1 MWGLESALLSGL
13 TIFGDTSSAI
23 TAMREYVMPVVQLL
37 AGLASV
43 ACVFFIANAGYLY
56 ITSSGKP
63 EQMEHA
69 KEVLKKAVL
78 GLVIVLAA
86 VTLTTIL
93 TNSYGTPHD
102 PSSATMPSLEAIE
115 SKDDSNGLLDMI
127 IKAITGL
134 LVKVINGVATPFLS
148 ALDFFTKATPTM
160 ASNQSVF
167 NFWLAMVGIADVLF
181 ILVVVLIGFHVMS
194 ASTFGFDEI
203 EFKHLLPRLALIFV
217 LMNTSIFLID
227 GIIALSNAL
236 IKAVG
241 LVSGTTSVWET
252 LMKVV
257 EETSGLGIA
266 ALFIMLAFV
275 ICSIVLVV
283 YYVMRLV
290 TLYIGAVLSP
300 LVALVWLIPGFRD
313 FAETAFKTYITTI
326 FVLFVHVVIL
336 QLSASLFAG
345 MATASGDNAVPDTLM
360 AIVTGIATIFMLL
373 KAQGAMMQFSYVSMG
388 ARNLKKLGGTFING
402 VNHMTTHTRKATNTI
417 RSKSDTAKKTRMMS
431 GAESKAL
438 RTNQMQS
445 VSYEN
450 KKGTATITH
459 TVMPKTAPNVKAT
472 RVPSNDSKDKTA

>member
-1 MWGLESALLSGL
+1 
-13 TIFGDTSSAI
+13 
-23 TAMREYVMPVVQLL
+23 
-37 AGLASV
+37 
-43 ACVFFIANAGYLY
+43 
-56 ITSSGKP
+56 
-63 EQMEHA
+63 
-69 KEVLKKAVL
+69 
-78 GLVIVLAA
+78 
-86 VTLTTIL
+86 
-93 TNSYGTPHD
+93 
-102 PSSATMPSLEAIE
+102 
-115 SKDDSNGLLDMI
+115 
-127 IKAITGL
+127 
-134 LVKVINGVATPFLS
+134 
-148 ALDFFTKATPTM
+148 M

-167 NFWLAMVGIADVLF
+167 NFWLAMVGICWALL
-181 ILVVVLIGFHVMS
+181 ILVIALVGFHVMS
-194 ASTFGFDEI
+194 ASALGFDEVDLRQLI
-203 EFKHLLPRLALIFV
+203 PRFLLIFA
-217 LMNTSIFLID
+217 LMSSSIFLID
-227 GIIALSNAL
+227 GIIGLSNVL
-236 IKAVG
+236 ITAVG
-241 LVSGTTSVWET
+241 QISGAASVWTT
-252 LMKVV
+252 LTGVV
-257 EETSGLGIA
+257 EKTSGLGLA

-275 ICSIVLVV
+275 LFSIVLLV

-290 TLYIGAVLSP
+290 TLYLGAVLSP
-300 LVALVWLIPGFRD
+300 LVILLWIVPGFRD